1 MCEGI
6 NIISIYF
13 APSLTSIPEIK
24 KCSKTKEIVYMSLLA
39 KIIKKL
45 IPLQISGWSEGT
57 IEEQRARHEKTA
69 RYSKLP
75 ADTRCL
81 PVSADGVPAE
91 WIEAS
96 DADLGV
102 ILYLHG
108 GAYALGSIN
117 SHREI
122 VARLARTTKMRGL
135 AIDYRLA
142 PEHPYPAALEDA
154 IAAYLWL
161 LTQGYDPSQIII
173 AGDSAG
179 GGLALGTL
187 VTLRDAGKPLPA
199 GAVCISPWT
208 DLATTGASIQNK
220 AKVDLILDPD
230 SLEKYAKYYAGEH
243 ELTSPLISP
252 LYADPKGLPP
262 LLIQVGTDE
271 ILLDDATRFTKNA
284 QESGVDVT
292 LEIWD
297 QMFHVFQMIS
307 FLPETKKAVGNIA
320 EFVAHNFK

>member
-1 MCEGI
+1 
-6 NIISIYF
+6 
-13 APSLTSIPEIK
+13 
-24 KCSKTKEIVYMSLLA
+24 
-39 KIIKKL
+39 
-45 IPLQISGWSEGT
+45 
-57 IEEQRARHEKTA
+57 
-69 RYSKLP
+69 
-75 ADTRCL
+75 
-81 PVSADGVPAE
+81 VPAE